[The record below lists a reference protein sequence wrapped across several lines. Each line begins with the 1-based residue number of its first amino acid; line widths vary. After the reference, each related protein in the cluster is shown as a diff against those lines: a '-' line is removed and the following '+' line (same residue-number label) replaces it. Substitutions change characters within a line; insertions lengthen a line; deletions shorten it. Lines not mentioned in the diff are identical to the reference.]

1 MAATL
6 QADKLLRDLANV
18 WEEMGKQGVEDKSGG
33 VLRACAMNLLVCV
46 EGDVEVGETLAD
58 LVHEFPSRV
67 IVLRVKKTSKPTL
80 EGRAIA
86 QCWMP
91 FGRRQQIC
99 AEQIELMASPDTL
112 RDTPSVIRGLWA
124 SELPIVMW
132 FRHAGLLRY
141 PEFATLLPMAHKVIV
156 DSRDSEDPE
165 RTITELQAL
174 QQKGHAVG
182 DLAWSRIT
190 RWRESVA
197 QMFDHPSCAAKSGA
211 INAITVTH
219 TSLSTP
225 TTSRYLAEWVASSLG
240 RDVAIEYKSLS
251 QPRAWEIHSLELRG
265 DGFAATITRK
275 DANQVEIRWDGYTSA
290 LMFPKLT
297 PSTLLLEEFEVL
309 DRDPIFERVLAR
321 L

>member
-6 QADKLLRDLANV
+6 QADKLLRELANV
-18 WEEMGKQGVEDKSGG
+18 WEELGKQGVEDKSGG

-46 EGDVEVGETLAD
+46 QGDVEVGETIAG

-67 IVLRVKKTSKPTL
+67 IVLRVRNTATPTL
-80 EGRAIA
+80 EGRALA

-99 AEQIELMASPDTL
+99 SEQIELAASPDTL
-112 RDTPSVIRGLWA
+112 ADTPSVIRGLWA
-124 SELPIVMW
+124 SELPVVIW

-141 PEFATLLPMAHKVIV
+141 DALRSLLPMAHKIIV

-165 RTITELQAL
+165 WTIKQLQELHQA
-174 QQKGHAVG
+174 GHGVG

-197 QMFDHPSCAAKSGA
+197 QMFDHPACGVKASA
-211 INAITVTH
+211 IESIKVIH
-219 TSLSTP
+219 TNLSTP

-240 RDVAIEYKSLS
+240 RDVTITYESLR
-251 QPRAWEIHSLELRG
+251 QTRPWEIHSLELRG
-265 DGFAATITRK
+265 EGFVATIVRK
-275 DANQVEIRWDGYTSA
+275 DANQVEIRWDSFTSA

-309 DRDPIFERVLAR
+309 NRDPIFERVLAR

>member
-1 MAATL
+1 MPTTL
-6 QADKLLRDLANV
+6 QADKLLHELATV
-18 WEEMGKQGVEDKSGG
+18 WEELGKQGVEDKSGG

-46 EGDVEVGETLAD
+46 EGDVDVGETIAD
-58 LVHEFPSRV
+58 LMHEFPSRV
-67 IVLRVKKTSKPTL
+67 IVLRVKKTSTPTL

-99 AEQIELMASPDTL
+99 AEQIEIVASPDTL

-124 SELPIVMW
+124 SELPVVMW

-141 PEFATLLPMAHKVIV
+141 EEFAALLPMAHKVIV
-156 DSRDSEDPE
+156 DSRDAEDPE
-165 RTITELQAL
+165 WTIKQLQAL
-174 QQKGHAVG
+174 QKAGHGVG
-182 DLAWSRIT
+182 DLAWARIT

-197 QMFDHPSCAAKSGA
+197 QMFDHPACSAKAGTIHS
-211 INAITVTH
+211 ITVTH
-219 TSLSTP
+219 ATLSAP
-225 TTSRYLAEWVASSLG
+225 TTVRYLAEWVASALG
-240 RDVAIEYKSLS
+240 HEVAITYQRLS
-251 QPRAWEIHSLELRG
+251 MARAWEIHSLELRG
-265 DGFAATITRK
+265 EGFLATIVRK
-275 DANQVEIRWDGYTSA
+275 DASQVEIRWDGFTGA

>member
-1 MAATL
+1 MATL
-6 QADKLLRDLANV
+6 QADKLLRDLAKV
-18 WEEMGKQGVEDKSGG
+18 WEELGKQGAEDKSGG
-33 VLRACAMNLLVCV
+33 ILRACAMNLLVCV

-112 RDTPSVIRGLWA
+112 ADTPSVIRGLWA
-124 SELPIVMW
+124 SELPVVIW

-141 PEFATLLPMAHKVIV
+141 PEFAALLPMAHKVIV

-165 RTITELQAL
+165 WTITQLQAM
-174 QQKGHAVG
+174 QKAGHGVG
-182 DLAWSRIT
+182 DLAWARIT

-197 QMFDHPSCAAKSGA
+197 QMFDHPACAASGRN
-211 INAITVTH
+211 IRSITVTH

-225 TTSRYLAEWVASSLG
+225 TTSRYLAEWVAASLG
-240 RDVAIEYKSLS
+240 TPVTIEYKALS
-251 QPRAWEIHSLELRG
+251 RPRAWEIHSLELRSE
-265 DGFAATITRK
+265 GFLATITRK
-275 DANQVEIRWDGYTSA
+275 DANQVEIRWDSYTSA
-290 LMFPKLT
+290 LIFPKLT
-297 PSTLLLEEFEVL
+297 TSTLLLEEFEVL
-309 DRDPIFERVLAR
+309 DRDPIFEKVLAR

>member
-1 MAATL
+1 MPATI

-18 WEEMGKQGVEDKSGG
+18 WEELGKQGVEDKSGG

-112 RDTPSVIRGLWA
+112 GDTPSVIRGLWA
-124 SELPIVMW
+124 SELPVVIW

-141 PEFATLLPMAHKVIV
+141 PEFSSLLPMAHKVIV

-165 RTITELQAL
+165 WTIQQLQAM
-174 QQKGHAVG
+174 QKTGRAVG
-182 DLAWSRIT
+182 DLAWARIT

-197 QMFDHPSCAAKSGA
+197 QMFDHPSCAAKGKD
-211 INAITVTH
+211 IRTITVTH

-225 TTSRYLAEWVASSLG
+225 TTSRYLAEWVAASLG
-240 RDVAIEYKSLS
+240 SAVTIEYQSLS

-265 DGFAATITRK
+265 EGILATIVRK
-275 DANQVEIRWDGYTSA
+275 DANQVEIHWDGYTSA
-290 LMFPKLT
+290 LAFPKLT
-297 PSTLLLEEFEVL
+297 ASTLLLEEFEVL
-309 DRDPIFERVLAR
+309 DRDSIFERVLAR

>member
-1 MAATL
+1 MPATL
-6 QADKLLRDLANV
+6 QAEKLLRDLANV
-18 WEEMGKQGVEDKSGG
+18 WEEIGKQGVEDKSGG

-46 EGDVEVGETLAD
+46 EGDVEVGETIAD
-58 LVHEFPSRV
+58 LMHEFPSRV
-67 IVLRVKKTSKPTL
+67 IVLRVKKASKPTL

-124 SELPIVMW
+124 PELPIVMW

-141 PEFATLLPMAHKVIV
+141 PEFSSLLDMAHKVIV
-156 DSRDSEDPE
+156 DSRDAEDPE
-165 RTITELQAL
+165 WTIEQLQGL
-174 QQKGHAVG
+174 QKAGHGVG
-182 DLAWSRIT
+182 DLAWARIT

-197 QMFDHPSCAAKSGA
+197 QMFDNPVCAAKSGA
-211 INAITVTH
+211 IETITITH

-225 TTSRYLAEWVASSLG
+225 TTSLYLGEWVASSLG
-240 RDVAIEYKSLS
+240 REVPVNYKTLG
-251 QPRAWEIHSLELRG
+251 QVRAWEIHSLELRG
-265 DGFAATITRK
+265 EGFAATIVRK
-275 DANQVEIRWDGYTSA
+275 DASQVEIRWDSYKGA

-297 PSTLLLEEFEVL
+297 QSTLLLEEFEVL

>member
-1 MAATL
+1 MGTTL
-6 QADKLLRDLANV
+6 QADQLLRELAHV
-18 WEEMGKQGVEDKSGG
+18 WEELGKQGVEDKSGG

-46 EGDVEVGETLAD
+46 EGDVEVGETIAD
-58 LVHEFPSRV
+58 LMHEFPSRV
-67 IVLRVKKTSKPTL
+67 IVLRVKKMSTPIL
-80 EGRAIA
+80 EGRALA

-99 AEQIELMASPDTL
+99 AEQIEIVATQDTL

-124 SELPIVMW
+124 PELPIVIW

-141 PEFATLLPMAHKVIV
+141 DEFKALLAMSRKVIV

-165 RTITELQAL
+165 WTIAKLQELQQA
-174 QQKGHAVG
+174 GYGVG
-182 DLAWSRIT
+182 DLAWARVT

-197 QMFDHPSCAAKSGA
+197 QLFDHPSCASHYQE
-211 INAITVTH
+211 IQSITVTH
-219 TSLSTP
+219 RSLTTP
-225 TTSRYLAEWVASSLG
+225 TTTRYLAEWVASSLPQK
-240 RDVAIEYKSLS
+240 VTIEYKSLRETR
-251 QPRAWEIHSLELRG
+251 PWEIQSLELRG
-265 DGFAATITRK
+265 DGFVATINRK
-275 DANQVEIRWDGYTSA
+275 DANQVETRWDCFQGA

-297 PSTLLLEEFEVL
+297 QSTLLLEEFEVL

>member
-1 MAATL
+1 MPATL
-6 QADKLLRDLANV
+6 KAEKLLHDLANV
-18 WEEMGKQGVEDKSGG
+18 WEELGKQGVEDKSGG

-46 EGDVEVGETLAD
+46 EGDVDVGETIAD
-58 LVHEFPSRV
+58 LMHEFPSRV

-80 EGRAIA
+80 EGRAVA

-112 RDTPSVIRGLWA
+112 ADTPSVIRGLWA
-124 SELPIVMW
+124 PDLPVVMW

-141 PEFATLLPMAHKVIV
+141 PEFAALLPMVHKVIV
-156 DSRDSEDPE
+156 DSRDAEDPE
-165 RTITELQAL
+165 WTIAELQKL
-174 QQKGHAVG
+174 QKAGHGVG

-197 QMFDHPSCAAKSGA
+197 QMFDNPACAAKCGA
-211 INAITVTH
+211 IQSITITH

-225 TTSRYLAEWVASSLG
+225 TTSLYLAEWVASSL
-240 RDVAIEYKSLS
+240 RSEVTVEYKRLG
-251 QPRAWEIHSLELRG
+251 QVRAWEIHSLELKG
-265 DGFAATITRK
+265 DGFAATIVRK
-275 DANQVEIRWDGYTSA
+275 DASQVEIRWDSYHSS

-297 PSTLLLEEFEVL
+297 QSTLLLEEFEVL